1 MTVLKVE
8 HLTKDFGHG
17 RGIFDVNFEI
27 NKGEVLGFLGPNGA
41 GKSTTIRHL
50 MGFTKPGQGKVEI
63 NGFDCTNKPQ
73 EVMKY
78 VGYLPG
84 EVALPDDMTGGQFI
98 KMMKAMRHI
107 KDDRYLNHLIELF
120 DLDYQG
126 SMKKMSLGEKRK
138 LAVVVAFMADPE
150 ILILDEPTSGLD
162 PVMQEKFIE
171 FMVEEKR
178 RGKTILLSSHIFP
191 EVEATC
197 NRINIIKEG
206 RIVAEVDAADLKNER
221 QKNFQLGFTNPSNLA
236 QAMSVFDNKK
246 IVQPLVLEVTVAK
259 ERISDFFKQLADL
272 KVIAINERRFN
283 LEKYFLDFHR
293 SDKVFEE
300 I

>member
-1 MTVLKVE
+1 M
-8 HLTKDFGHG
+8 
-17 RGIFDVNFEI
+17 
-27 NKGEVLGFLGPNGA
+27 
-41 GKSTTIRHL
+41 
-50 MGFTKPGQGKVEI
+50 
-63 NGFDCTNKPQ
+63 
-73 EVMKY
+73 
-78 VGYLPG
+78 GYLPG
-84 EVALPDDMTGGQFI
+84 EVALPDDMTGAQFI

-120 DLDYQG
+120 DLDYRG

-138 LAVVVAFMADPE
+138 LAVVVAFMADPA

-178 RGKTILLSSHIFP
+178 RGKTILLSSHIFS

-197 NRINIIKEG
+197 DRINIIKEG
-206 RIVAEVDAADLKNER
+206 SIVAEVDSADLKNEK
-221 QKNFQLGFTNPSNLA
+221 QKNFQLVFTNPSNLA

-259 ERISDFFKQLADL
+259 ERISDFFKQLAYL
-272 KVIAINERRFN
+272 KVVAINERRFN
-283 LEKYFLDFHR
+283 LEKYFLDFYR